1 MEICDMCMG
10 GDEML
15 CRNGGLIG
23 VVTDGGFAEYIACS
37 GAGASFIPSPTI
49 MTASCFFFLSPPFFR

>member
-23 VVTDGGFAEYIACS
+23 VVTDGGFAEYILFRSRGIVYTITYHYDDAFLFLLPFS
-37 GAGASFIPSPTI
+37 SF
-49 MTASCFFFLSPPFFR
+49 L

>member
-23 VVTDGGFAEYIACS
+23 VVTDGGFAEYKRFRSRDI
-37 GAGASFIPSPTI
+37 GYTI
-49 MTASCFFFLSPPFFR
+49 TYHYEDASCFFFLSPPFFR